1 MDPTPARPADRGV
14 VESVNVGVPRTVEW
28 HGERITSGIWK
39 EPVEG
44 RVVVQGVNVVGDDQA
59 DRRVHGGADKAVY
72 AYAVEDYAWWSRHLG
87 VELGAATFGE
97 NLTLRGVAVSEAVV
111 GERWR
116 IGSVTLEVAQPRMPC
131 YKLAMRMD
139 DAHFVKRFSRA
150 GRPGAYLRILDE
162 GELAA
167 GDPVEVLHRPG
178 HGVSVAELMR
188 IYLWDHTAAG
198 RLLAVPEL
206 PLSWHGWAR
215 SRVDSPHE
223 AKAMPS
229 T

>member
-44 RVVVQGVNVVGDDQA
+44 RVVVQGVNIAGDDQA

-139 DAHFVKRFSRA
+139 DPRFPRRFTRA
-150 GRPGAYLRILDE
+150 GRPGAYLRIVE
-162 GELAA
+162 PGELGA
-167 GDPVEVLHRPG
+167 GDAVESIHRPD
-178 HGVSVAELMR
+178 HGLTVADIAR
-188 IYLWDHTAAG
+188 IYTRDRGKVARMLD
-198 RLLAVPEL
+198 VPEL
-206 PLSWHGWAR
+206 PESWREWALEQA
-215 SRVDSPHE
+215 SRRTGAS
-223 AKAMPS
+223 
-229 T
+229 